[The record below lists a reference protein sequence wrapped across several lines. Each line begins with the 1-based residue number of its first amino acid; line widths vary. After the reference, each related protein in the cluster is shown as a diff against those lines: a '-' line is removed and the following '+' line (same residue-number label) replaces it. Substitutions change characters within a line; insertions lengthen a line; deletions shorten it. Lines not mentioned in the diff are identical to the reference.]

1 MMEAYIWEEQHSKK
15 TNKFL
20 TVIIY
25 DITDNK
31 RRLSVVKCLEK
42 YGYRV
47 QKSAFEAFLDQ
58 KLFEQLKMQIPK
70 IIAKEDAVKIY
81 RLKGVSETYVWG
93 EQRDIT
99 EDEWI
104 FI

>member
-1 MMEAYIWEEQHSKK
+1 M
-15 TNKFL
+15 
-20 TVIIY
+20 IIY

-31 RRLSVVKCLEK
+31 RRLSMVKCLEK

-99 EDEWI
+99 DDEWI

>member
-1 MMEAYIWEEQHSKK
+1 MESYIWEEQQSSR

-31 RRLSVVKCLEK
+31 RRLNMVKCLEK
-42 YGYRV
+42 YGHRV

-58 KLFEQLKMQIPK
+58 KLFEQLKTQIPK
-70 IIAKEDAVKIY
+70 IIGKEDAVKIY
-81 RLKGVSETYVWG
+81 PLKGVSETYAWG
-93 EQRDIT
+93 DQRDLT

-104 FI
+104 LI